1 MHCARHTW
9 EMKLLVTDLGHS
21 LSRPDAGCVQLVLF
35 GLALGSSG
43 TDLFHQNRRWS
54 NGVHYIQSIST
65 LFSTMFSAR
74 VVFPGT
80 RMLTE
85 SALTGVN
92 IALYLVMLY

>member
-21 LSRPDAGCVQLVLF
+21 LSRPEAGCVQLVLF

-54 NGVHYIQSIST
+54 NGVHYIQSIS
-65 LFSTMFSAR
+65 AK

-92 IALYLVMLY
+92 IALYLEMLY

>member
-65 LFSTMFSAR
+65 LIPCLAR
-74 VVFPGT
+74 G
-80 RMLTE
+80 LCSQE
-85 SALTGVN
+85 QEC
-92 IALYLVMLY
+92 